1 MKGELLKEYCKLVN
15 ETFGFVKENFEN
27 IVPAGRRDPGIF
39 LWTKDIYKKA
49 ERLLSEDKTEEL
61 EDLAENYL
69 KYAKE
74 YYLCGTP
81 GQIMKNDR
89 RTCCHTI
96 LNTVQLVANL
106 SVLMDALGCSQAAE
120 VMKALNMERTWTIQ
134 NVHSGFEVI
143 WNGYS
148 IEEETV

>member
-1 MKGELLKEYCKLVN
+1 MNRDLLKEYCNLVN
-15 ETFGFVKENFEN
+15 DTFTFVKDNFEN

-49 ERLLSEDKTEEL
+49 DTLQTEGKMEEL
-61 EDLAENYL
+61 ETLAENYL
-69 KYAKE
+69 KYSKE
-74 YYLCGTP
+74 YFLCGTP

-106 SVLMDALGCSQAAE
+106 SVLMDALGCSQASE
-120 VMKALNMERTWTIQ
+120 VMEALHMERTWTIQ
-134 NVHSGFEVI
+134 DIHSGYELDGDI
-143 WNGYS
+143 HC
-148 IEEETV
+148 EL